1 MPRIPLA
8 RAQRGQ
14 KLLQPVTTAAGVVMV
29 QAGTELSSTLI
40 ERLAGLGVETLVVAA
55 DPLPGSTGS
64 ASLEERVR
72 QVEARFTGH
81 EHDAW
86 MMALKALVIGQL
98 TAGARDDA

>member
-1 MPRIPLA
+1 
-8 RAQRGQ
+8 
-14 KLLQPVTTAAGVVMV
+14 MV

-55 DPLPGSTGS
+55 DPSPGSTGS

-72 QVEARFTGH
+72 QVEARFAGH

-86 MMALKALVIGQL
+86 MMALKALVVGQL